1 MRISTN
7 FLLNKNQYVQDMRNP
22 AISQNMSKT
31 HATNSFISIYDK
43 SGFYPCNV
51 NFSGGQSLLKRA
63 GNFLFA
69 TEGIPC
75 AYSGIPMVPQHIFKG
90 VLTEDALSGTSRAAI
105 RVLSQFEEN
114 MFKTEKSVFRKLKE
128 LGEDNPKYS
137 LQDLL
142 MSCRPESLR
151 KLQQTQYETVAAIKE
166 LGKQLPEDSLSKAS
180 LTNLLD
186 EANILIAKDSTSME
200 RSFKRKVFI
209 AKLNRVRDAIT
220 PDKTDEQQIFD
231 RICTA
236 AQELKTSENN
246 VHAFVV
252 KYSGRSS
259 SEIGQR
265 LVEPS
270 VSTFEHIIPD
280 SQDGGSSLNNC
291 LAVSRKFN
299 HRRGKMPLP
308 AFIKLYPDIPKNC
321 QFHMDY
327 VINLIRRHK
336 YTQYASYPQVSSAN
350 LLMASEGLIKV
361 NFSRLG
367 RLNPATATPA
377 RPNLVLVES

>member
-7 FLLNKNQYVQDMRNP
+7 FLLDTIKYTQNRQNTTMPQNISIKP
-22 AISQNMSKT
+22 AAS
-31 HATNSFISIYDK
+31 SFVSIYDK
-43 SGFYPCNV
+43 SGFYSCNV
-51 NFSGGQSLLKRA
+51 NFSGGQSLLKRTE
-63 GNFLFA
+63 NFLFV

-75 AYSGIPMVPQHIFKG
+75 AYSRIRMVPQHIFEG

-105 RVLSQFEEN
+105 KVLSQFEQN
-114 MFKTEKSVFRKLKE
+114 MFNTEKAVFTRLRE
-128 LGEDNPKYS
+128 LRENKPTAL

-151 KLQQTQYETVAAIKE
+151 KLQQTQYETVAAIE
-166 LGKQLPEDSLSKAS
+166 ALGKQLPEDSPSKAS
-180 LTNLLD
+180 LARILE
-186 EANILIAKDSTSME
+186 EANILIAKDSISMG
-200 RSFKRKVFI
+200 RTFKRKVFI

-236 AQELKTSENN
+236 AQELKTSETS

-280 SQDGGSSLNNC
+280 SEDGDLSLSNC

-299 HRRGKMPLP
+299 HRRGKMPLSK
-308 AFIKLYPDIPKNC
+308 FIELYPDIPENC

-327 VINLIRRHK
+327 VISLIRRHN
-336 YTQYASYPQVSSAN
+336 YTQYASYPQVSSGN
-350 LLMASEGLIKV
+350 LLIASDGLI
-361 NFSRLG
+361 NLDYSRLG
-367 RLNPATATPA
+367 RLNPTTAASA
-377 RPNLVLVES
+377 RPNLVLVEG